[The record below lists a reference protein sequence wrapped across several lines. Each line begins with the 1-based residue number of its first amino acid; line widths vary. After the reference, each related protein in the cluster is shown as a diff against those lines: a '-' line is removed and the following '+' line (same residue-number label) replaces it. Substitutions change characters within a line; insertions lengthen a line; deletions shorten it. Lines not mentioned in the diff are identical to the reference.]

1 MFDYYTPPSQEVFD
15 DIKQASIKVWQS
27 MDDTY
32 GYTTDKIKRIKDLEN
47 VQDNA
52 WYMFAMFDI
61 FNQAKLIN
69 LVASTTQE
77 KIQEMLDWSK
87 S

>member
-15 DIKQASIKVWQS
+15 DIKQASIKVWQT

-32 GYTTDKIKRIKDLEN
+32 GYATDKIKRIKDLEN

-61 FNQAKLIN
+61 FNQAKLID
-69 LVASTTQE
+69 LVSPTTQE
-77 KIQEMLDWSK
+77 KIQGMLDWSK

>member
-47 VQDNA
+47 VQDNS

-61 FNQAKLIN
+61 FNQAKLID
-69 LVASTTQE
+69 LVSPTTQE

>member
-15 DIKQASIKVWQS
+15 DIKQASIKVWQT

-32 GYTTDKIKRIKDLEN
+32 GYATNKIKRIKDLEN

-61 FNQAKLIN
+61 FNQAKLID
-69 LVASTTQE
+69 LVSPTTQE

>member
-61 FNQAKLIN
+61 FNQAKLID
-69 LVASTTQE
+69 LVSPTTQE
-77 KIQEMLDWSK
+77 KIQEMLGWSK

>member
-61 FNQAKLIN
+61 FNQAKLID

>member
-1 MFDYYTPPSQEVFD
+1 
-15 DIKQASIKVWQS
+15 

-61 FNQAKLIN
+61 FNQAKLID
-69 LVASTTQE
+69 LVSPTTQE

>member
-61 FNQAKLIN
+61 FNQAKLID
-69 LVASTTQE
+69 LVSPTTQE